1 MVADRTLHAQLN
13 SRPEASPPRYRR
25 KSGCVQLPPPP
36 SLVTR
41 HFSDRTT
48 GQGRASHIPEGREA
62 RSNRTGDRRGFA
74 IRCPGGFRR
83 MRRGTRGVRYH
94 HRHSDA
100 RGPRFPRLRRVR
112 DDSSADL
119 RKGRREVQDTL
130 RNHPK
135 RPVAGNR
142 WRPVL
147 RVRRQPPRPRGREL
161 RALRTTRGRTP
172 RLALQGVLRGHAP
185 PDRPILRSRTS
196 TATGTIP

>member
-13 SRPEASPPRYRR
+13 SRPEASPPPYRR

-48 GQGRASHIPEGREA
+48 GQGRASHIPEGRKA
-62 RSNRTGDRRGFA
+62 RSNRTGDRGGFA

-83 MRRGTRGVRYH
+83 MRRGTRGV
-94 HRHSDA
+94 
-100 RGPRFPRLRRVR
+100 
-112 DDSSADL
+112 
-119 RKGRREVQDTL
+119 DTL

-142 WRPVL
+142 RRPVL

-161 RALRTTRGRTP
+161 RALRTTRGQLVPTWTSSP
-172 RLALQGVLRGHAP
+172 A
-185 PDRPILRSRTS
+185 SRTS
-196 TATGTIP
+196 PFGVAVDVHKDSPWIEGVGCRRVD